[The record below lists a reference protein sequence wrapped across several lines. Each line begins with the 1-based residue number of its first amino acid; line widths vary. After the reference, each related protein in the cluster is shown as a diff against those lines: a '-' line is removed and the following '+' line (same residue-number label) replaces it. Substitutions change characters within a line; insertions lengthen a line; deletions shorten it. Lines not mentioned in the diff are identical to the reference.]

1 MSEEQEVKDVSKEI
15 PQEGDFKMKRKP
27 GRPKKLVN
35 KKEETTKV
43 DLNKKEDDAV
53 QKQSTE
59 KVDVDAKSSDGGKMG
74 EAHVESSKPA
84 KQGEEKQEEVKED
97 KPVIEEITPS
107 TTEPVTPKKEIKKP
121 EPVIAE
127 KQLPENIDKLV
138 SFMKETGGS
147 LEDYVRL
154 NRDYSKYNNEQKL
167 REYYKVTKPYL
178 SNSEITFHM
187 EEQFAWDEEEDS
199 DRQITQK
206 KIVLKEEL
214 AKADKFL
221 NGVKDK
227 YYDEIKLKSS
237 TSPEQQKAIDFYN
250 MYNQEQE
257 VLNSRRSTFEKGTED
272 FFNDFKGFEFKV
284 GEKAFNYN
292 INNVQDTANKQS
304 NLTDFIQKFQNEEGV
319 VTDIQGYHKALYAAR
334 NADNLARHFYEQGKA
349 DAVKNITAKANNIS
363 TEITNQQPGE
373 MFINGYKVRA
383 ISGDDSSR
391 LKIKKK

>member
-1 MSEEQEVKDVSKEI
+1 MSEEKVKDVTEKVPE
-15 PQEGDFKMKRKP
+15 EGEFKMKRKP
-27 GRPKKLVN
+27 GRPKKLVD

-43 DLNKKEDDAV
+43 DLNKKEENAV
-53 QKQSTE
+53 QEQSTE
-59 KVDVDAKSSDGGKMG
+59 KVDVDAKSTDGGTMG
-74 EAHVESSKPA
+74 ETHVESKQPA
-84 KQGEEKQEEVKED
+84 EQGQEKEEVKEE
-97 KPVIEEITPS
+97 KPVIEEITPK
-107 TTEPVTPKKEIKKP
+107 TPEPVTPKKEIKKP
-121 EPVIAE
+121 EPVVAE

-138 SFMKETGGS
+138 SFMKDTGGT

-167 REYYKVTKPYL
+167 REYYKTTKPYL

-221 NGVKDK
+221 NDVKSK
-227 YYDEIKLKSS
+227 YYDEIKLKSN
-237 TSPEQQKAIDFYN
+237 TTPDQQKAIDFYN

-257 VLNSRRSTFEKGTED
+257 VLNSRRSTFEKGTKD

-292 INNVQDTANKQS
+292 INNVQDTADKQA
-304 NLTDFIQKFQNEEGV
+304 NLTNFIQKFQNEEGE

-349 DAVKNITAKANNIS
+349 DAVKSITAKSNNIS
-363 TEITNQQPGE
+363 TEITNKQPGE
-373 MFINGYKVRA
+373 MFVNGYKVRA